1 VTSHLNDLLVADFS
15 RILAGPLCTMLLG
28 DAGARVIKIEEPRGD
43 ETRRWGPPFV
53 GGESAY
59 FLSVNRNKE
68 SVVLDLKSAAGLEAA
83 GLLIERADVVVE
95 NFKPADRARFGLE
108 PSAVHRRNPRAILC
122 SISGFDADDRD
133 AGLPGYDLLAQ
144 AAGGLMTITGSGD
157 GPPVKVGVAISD
169 ILTAHYAHG
178 AILAAL
184 HARGQSGRGDAIEV
198 SLFGS
203 TVASLANVAQ
213 AWLVTGEEP
222 LRYGSAHPSI
232 VPYQAFEAS
241 DRAFVLAVATDRHF
255 SLLATSVLDR
265 PGLASDP
272 RYQTNAGRVENRRSL
287 IPDLA
292 RLFST
297 RPAAEWVAL
306 CRASGI
312 PAALVERFD
321 EIFSRPILETVEHPS
336 IGPLAQVRSPVR
348 SAFSQV
354 AGTPP
359 PRLGEHTSAVLEELG
374 LGGAAPHRSI

>member
-1 VTSHLNDLLVADFS
+1 MTSHLNDLLVADFS
-15 RILAGPLCTMLLG
+15 RILAGPLCTMMLG

-53 GGESAY
+53 AGESAY

-68 SVVLDLKSAAGLEAA
+68 SVVLDLKSEAGLEAA
-83 GLLIERADVVVE
+83 GRLIERADIVVE

-108 PSAVHRRNPRAILC
+108 PSAVHGRNPRAILC
-122 SISGFDADDRD
+122 SITGFDPDDPD

-144 AAGGLMTITGSGD
+144 AAGGLMTITGAGD

-184 HARGQSGRGDAIEV
+184 HARDRSGVGDAIEV

-213 AWLVTGEEP
+213 SWLVTREEP
-222 LRYGSAHPSI
+222 IRYGSAHPSI

-255 SLLATSVLDR
+255 SLLATNVLDR
-265 PGLASDP
+265 PDLASDP
-272 RYQTNAGRVENRRSL
+272 RYQTNAGRVENRNSVV
-287 IPDLA
+287 PELA
-292 RLFST
+292 HLFST
-297 RPAAEWVAL
+297 RPAAEWVAA
-306 CRASGI
+306 CRELGI

-321 EIFSRPILETVEHPS
+321 EIFSRPITEMVEHPS

-348 SAFSQV
+348 SASGRR
-354 AGTPP
+354 AALPP
-359 PRLGEHTSAVLEELG
+359 PRLGEHTHAVLEELG
-374 LGGAAPHRSI
+374 LD

>member
-43 ETRRWGPPFV
+43 ETRRWGPPFL
-53 GGESAY
+53 GGESTY

-68 SVVLDLKSAAGLEAA
+68 SVVLDLKSAEGLDAA
-83 GLLIERADVVVE
+83 RRLIARADVVVE

-108 PSAVHRRNPRAILC
+108 RSAVHQQNPRAILC

-144 AAGGLMTITGSGD
+144 AAGGLMTITGTDD

-178 AILAAL
+178 AILSAL
-184 HARGQSGRGDAIEV
+184 HARTNSGLGDAIEV

-241 DRAFVLAVATDRHF
+241 DRSFVLAVATDPHF
-255 SLLATSVLDR
+255 SLLATEVLER
-265 PGLASDP
+265 PGLATDP
-272 RYQTNAGRVENRRSL
+272 RYQTNAARVENRRSL
-287 IPDLA
+287 LPELA
-292 RLFST
+292 RVFST
-297 RPAAEWVAL
+297 RRAAEWVGA
-306 CRASGI
+306 CRSLGI

-321 EIFSRPILETVEHPS
+321 EIFSRPIIDTVEHPS
-336 IGPLAQVRSPVR
+336 IGQLAQVRSPVR
-348 SAFSQV
+348 SA
-354 AGTPP
+354 AGRPAGLPP
-359 PRLGEHTSAVLEELG
+359 PRLGEHTRAVLEELG
-374 LGGAAPHRSI
+374 LG

>member
-83 GLLIERADVVVE
+83 ARLIDRADIVVE
-95 NFKPADRARFGLE
+95 NFKPPDRARFGLE
-108 PSAVHRRNPRAILC
+108 ASAVHQRNPRAILC
-122 SISGFDADDRD
+122 SISGFDADDPD

-144 AAGGLMTITGSGD
+144 AAGGLMTITGGDD

-184 HARGQSGRGDAIEV
+184 HARTKSGVGDAIEV

-213 AWLVTGEEP
+213 AWLVTREEP

-232 VPYQAFEAS
+232 VPYQAFDAS

-255 SLLATSVLDR
+255 SLLATVVLER
-265 PGLASDP
+265 PELASDP
-272 RYQTNAGRVENRRSL
+272 RYQTNAGRVENRLSL
-287 IPDLA
+287 VPELA
-292 RLFST
+292 RVFSLKS
-297 RPAAEWVAL
+297 AAQWVAK
-306 CRASGI
+306 CRALGI

-321 EIFSRPILETVEHPS
+321 EIFSRPITETVEHPS
-336 IGPLAQVRSPVR
+336 IGRLAQVRSPVR
-348 SAFSQV
+348 SAS
-354 AGTPP
+354 GRTKGLPP
-359 PRLGEHTSAVLEELG
+359 PRLGEHTRAVLEELG
-374 LGGAAPHRSI
+374 LG

>member
-1 VTSHLNDLLVADFS
+1 MTTHLNDLLVADFS

-43 ETRRWGPPFV
+43 ETRRWGPPFI

-68 SVVLDLKSAAGLEAA
+68 SVVLDLKSAEGLEAA
-83 GLLIERADVVVE
+83 GRLIDRADVVVE

-108 PSAVHRRNPRAILC
+108 ASAVHQRNPRAILC

-144 AAGGLMTITGSGD
+144 AAGGLMTITGGDD

-184 HARGQSGRGDAIEV
+184 HARAKSGLGDAIEV

-213 AWLVTGEEP
+213 AWLVTNQEP

-232 VPYQAFEAS
+232 VPYQAFEAL

-255 SLLATSVLDR
+255 SLLATGVLDL

-272 RYQTNAGRVENRRSL
+272 RFQTNAGRVENRHSL
-287 IPDLA
+287 VPELA
-292 RLFST
+292 RVFST
-297 RPAAEWVAL
+297 RPAAEWVAR
-306 CRASGI
+306 CRALGI

-321 EIFSRPILETVEHPS
+321 EIFSRPITETVEHPS
-336 IGPLAQVRSPVR
+336 IGRLAQVRTPVR
-348 SAFSQV
+348 SA
-354 AGTPP
+354 AGRTPALPP
-359 PRLGEHTSAVLEELG
+359 PRLGEHTRTVLEELG
-374 LGGAAPHRSI
+374 LD